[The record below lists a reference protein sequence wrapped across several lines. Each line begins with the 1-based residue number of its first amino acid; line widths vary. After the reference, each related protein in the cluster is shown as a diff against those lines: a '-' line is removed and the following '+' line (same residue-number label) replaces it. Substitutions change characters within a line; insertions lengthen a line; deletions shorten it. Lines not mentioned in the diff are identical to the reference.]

1 MHVTVCVFADKLQ
14 GYTKLLDI
22 SNVICTDAQ
31 DKRVSFRTH
40 DVVIVAYHR
49 VL

>member
-1 MHVTVCVFADKLQ
+1 MSLYVCADKLQ

-22 SNVICTDAQ
+22 SNVTFTDAQ
-31 DKRVSFRTH
+31 DKRASFRTH